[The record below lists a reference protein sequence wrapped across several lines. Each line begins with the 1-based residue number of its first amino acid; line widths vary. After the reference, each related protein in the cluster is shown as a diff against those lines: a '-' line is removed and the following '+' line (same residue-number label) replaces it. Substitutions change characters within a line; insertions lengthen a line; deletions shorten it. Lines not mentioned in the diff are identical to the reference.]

1 MSDYAKKVPRHG
13 KHYGACPQLKL
24 GAGHCL
30 MRRRDQEK
38 VENIYSTYHRINV
51 QVAEPAR
58 RSARQLVRRAGSG
71 DVNR

>member
-1 MSDYAKKVPRHG
+1 
-13 KHYGACPQLKL
+13 
-24 GAGHCL
+24 

-38 VENIYSTYHRINV
+38 VENIYSTCHRINV